1 MSESFCALFLLLLVD
16 MNAFVVV
23 VDMMMMPWLDIN
35 NSQQQK
41 KKPAG
46 LQWILQF
53 PQQHKVKV
61 MRILMRVDV

>member
-1 MSESFCALFLLLLVD
+1 MSESFCALFLLLLD

-46 LQWILQF
+46 LQWVLQF
-53 PQQHKVKV
+53 PQHKVKV